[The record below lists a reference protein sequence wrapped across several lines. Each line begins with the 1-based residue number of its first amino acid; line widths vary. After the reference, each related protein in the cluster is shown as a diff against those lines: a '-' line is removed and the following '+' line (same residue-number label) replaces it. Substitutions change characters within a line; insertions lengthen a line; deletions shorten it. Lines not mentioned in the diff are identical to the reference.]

1 MKISKRIASLFLAGA
16 LSASLAAPA
25 FASSGKVDVA
35 GAINLPTIN
44 VVLPTAASLTLNPY
58 GLNVKLSKTD
68 TEGVTDKVISPTMYV
83 KNLSNIG
90 VQVKAT
96 VAGTVGK
103 GSTAQ
108 FLTAAPTSSTEDKGA
123 YVYVLFNIQDDA
135 TTELE
140 APSTAPTPGTT
151 YGTALVNVVATGDD
165 PAEVKGFELD
175 ATASTAAGT
184 ANQLAPTATKDPAEG
199 GVLAFRFFGDA
210 VASPK
215 DDDGNLVAWT
225 DKDTLSASIA
235 FTFDVV
241 PGAIVTD

>member
-1 MKISKRIASLFLAGA
+1 MKFKKFASAVMAGVMA
-16 LSASLAAPA
+16 LSLTAPA
-25 FASSGKVDVA
+25 FASSGKVDVT

-90 VQVKAT
+90 LQVKAT

-103 GSTAQ
+103 GSTAE
-108 FLTAAPTSSTEDKGA
+108 FLTSAPTAASTDKGA

-140 APSTAPTPGTT
+140 APASTPTPGTT
-151 YGTALVNVVATGDD
+151 HGTALVNVVADGDD
-165 PAEVKGFELD
+165 PTEVTGYELD
-175 ATASTAAGT
+175 ATASTTPAT
-184 ANQLAPTATKDPAEG
+184 INQLAPTAGKEPAEG
-199 GVLAFRFFGDA
+199 GVLAIRFFGDA

-215 DDDGNLVAWT
+215 DHDGNLIPWT

-235 FTFDVV
+235 FTFEVV

>member
-1 MKISKRIASLFLAGA
+1 MKKIISMFLALVMA
-16 LSASLAAPA
+16 LALAVPA

-58 GLNVKLSKTD
+58 GLNVKLDRND
-68 TEGVTDKVISPTMYV
+68 TEGVEDTVISPTMYV

-90 VQVKAT
+90 LQVKAT

-103 GSTAQ
+103 GSTAE
-108 FLTAAPTSSTEDKGA
+108 FLTAAPTTGSTEKGA

-135 TTELE
+135 ATALD

-151 YGTALVNVVATGDD
+151 HGTALVNVVADGDD
-165 PAEVKGFELD
+165 PAEVKGYELN
-175 ATASTAAGT
+175 ATASTTT
-184 ANQLAPTATKDPAEG
+184 ATINQLAPTATKEPAAG

-210 VASPK
+210 VPSPK
-215 DDDGNLVAWT
+215 DDDGNLVPWT

>member
-1 MKISKRIASLFLAGA
+1 MKKITSMFLALVMA
-16 LSASLAAPA
+16 LALAVPA

-58 GLNVKLSKTD
+58 GLNVKLDKNDTD
-68 TEGVTDKVISPTMYV
+68 GTEATVISPTMYV

-90 VQVKAT
+90 LQVKAT

-103 GSTAQ
+103 GSNAQ
-108 FLTAAPTSSTEDKGA
+108 FLNAKPGTSTTDKGA
-123 YVYVLFNIQDDA
+123 WIFVMFNIQDDA
-135 TTELE
+135 TT
-140 APSTAPTPGTT
+140 AIDRPGSDPTPGTT
-151 YGTALVNVVATGDD
+151 HGTALVEVVADGAD
-165 PAEVKGFELD
+165 PAEVKGYELD
-175 ATASTAAGT
+175 AAASKVTGSI
-184 ANQLAPTATKDPAEG
+184 NQLAPTATKEPAEG

-210 VASPK
+210 VATPK
-215 DDDGNLVAWT
+215 NDDDSINAWT

-241 PGAIVTD
+241 PGEIVQP

>member
-1 MKISKRIASLFLAGA
+1 MKCKKILSAALA
-16 LSASLAAPA
+16 LVMSASLTAPA

-90 VQVKAT
+90 LQVKAT

-108 FLTAAPTSSTEDKGA
+108 FLTAAPTASTTDKGA
-123 YVYVLFNIQDDA
+123 YVYVLFNIQDNA
-135 TTELE
+135 TEALE
-140 APSTAPTPGTT
+140 APASAPTPGTT
-151 YGTALVNVVATGDD
+151 HGTALVNVVETDGD
-165 PAEVKGFELD
+165 PAEVKGYELD
-175 ATASTAAGT
+175 ATASTTPAT
-184 ANQLAPTATKDPAEG
+184 INQLAPTATKDPAAG

-215 DDDGNLVAWT
+215 DEDGTLIPWT
-225 DKDTLSASIA
+225 DKDVLNASIA

-241 PGAIVTD
+241 PGAIVTAD

>member
-1 MKISKRIASLFLAGA
+1 MKKIVSMFLALVMA
-16 LSASLAAPA
+16 LALAAPA
-25 FASSGKVDVA
+25 FASSGKVDVT

-58 GLNVKLSKTD
+58 GLNVKLDKTD
-68 TEGVTDKVISPTMYV
+68 TEGVTDTVISPTMFV

-90 VQVKAT
+90 LQVKAT

-103 GSTAQ
+103 GSTAK
-108 FLTAAPTSSTEDKGA
+108 FLTAAPTASDTDKGA
-123 YVYVLFNIQDDA
+123 WVYVMFKIQDDA
-135 TTELE
+135 TT
-140 APSTAPTPGTT
+140 AIDKPAAASTPTPGTT
-151 YGTALVNVVATGDD
+151 HGTALVDVVADGDD
-165 PAEVKGFELD
+165 PAEVKGYELD
-175 ATASTAAGT
+175 AIASTTAAT
-184 ANQLAPTATKDPAEG
+184 INQLAPTADTKNPAEG

-215 DDDGNLVAWT
+215 DDAGNLVPWT

-241 PGAIVTD
+241 PGAIVTA